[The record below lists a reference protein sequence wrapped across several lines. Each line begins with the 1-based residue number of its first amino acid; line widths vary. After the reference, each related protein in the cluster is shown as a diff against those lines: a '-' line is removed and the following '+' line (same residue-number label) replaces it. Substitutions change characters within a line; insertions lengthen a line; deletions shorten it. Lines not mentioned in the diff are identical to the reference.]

1 MSDILELQSVF
12 LSRLLT
18 SGILFS
24 SFPIFVSKT
33 VVVTKR
39 LMAGIIFYQ
48 HLWDF
53 SQSFVYLRC
62 IICFMCVKV
71 FAELN
76 NKFCFLKF
84 LLLNLVY

>member
-39 LMAGIIFYQ
+39 LMAGIFYQ
-48 HLWDF
+48 HLRDF

-71 FAELN
+71 VAELN